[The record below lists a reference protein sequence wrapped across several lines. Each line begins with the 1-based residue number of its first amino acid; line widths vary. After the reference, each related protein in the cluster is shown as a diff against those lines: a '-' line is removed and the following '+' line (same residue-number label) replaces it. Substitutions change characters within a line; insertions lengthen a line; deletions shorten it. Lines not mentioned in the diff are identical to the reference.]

1 MNKSYINQKSHG
13 LKNIIKFYL
22 FSCSLEYSSNF
33 PFICI
38 ILLVSPKWKQL
49 LACKYKRVTFGK
61 RSSRLWW
68 NTAHSYIRFIFNTI
82 NMVSLLLPTFR
93 SLNLQ
98 RPNFLGFWRFE
109 NIGLISQFAV
119 FFFWFLVFCGWVW
132 YDCII
137 MANLIKIGSPCQKI
151 AHLILPQIYICQLS
165 RYCYLA
171 PKINSPG
178 LLFNC

>member
-68 NTAHSYIRFIFNTI
+68 NTIHTSDSYSTRLIWYLFCSQLSVRLIFSDPIFWVFGGSKTLAWYL
-82 NMVSLLLPTFR
+82 SLLF
-93 SLNLQ
+93 
-98 RPNFLGFWRFE
+98 
-109 NIGLISQFAV
+109 

-151 AHLILPQIYICQLS
+151 AHLFLPQIYICQLS

-178 LLFNC
+178 RLFNC